1 MGKIPPRVT
10 SIAELLLFDSG
21 INVYEDAYVYIPS
34 DGGLLNSKGL
44 AARRKHT

>member
-1 MGKIPPRVT
+1 LE

-34 DGGLLNSKGL
+34 DGGMFNSKTM
-44 AARRKHT
+44 AQRRKMT